1 MFERKIKI
9 FIKFVDRIGKY
20 RKIFFFNENLRV
32 IKLFSKL
39 TTDIEKL

>member
-9 FIKFVDRIGKY
+9 FIKFVDRIGKH
-20 RKIFFFNENLRV
+20 RKIFFNEILRV

-39 TTDIEKL
+39 TIDIEKL